1 MRNIIGNSVDKAMTA
16 LAVMF
21 GVLSNIL
28 TDRYRLKT
36 PRLHPAIQVLGIL
49 IVMFMIIPGALADG
63 GDFSITHRAADPVD
77 YPSILPGSVIAP
89 ISNGTTPDALN
100 LTEYGD
106 IPTDSVAS
114 LTPDDMGLGQIV
126 VYEYLISVSS
136 DTSAEDSITFSYFWD
151 CEVTNNGDF
160 GYDEDYGVIAAF
172 VDTSDD
178 GNLNL
183 DGDETVS
190 SFFWTANENDADP
203 LSDEIEGNFTVS
215 GLDPDDKVV
224 VEVWVVLDDTIPEGT
239 GGNVATGMINNAYVT
254 DTGDT
259 INVGTNTIP
268 LLQVGGF
275 FTVDVDLL
283 IEKHDLTGPVVIGD
297 TISYE
302 INVTN
307 NGPSVAND
315 VSVTDTLDSNTTFV
329 SASDGYIYDA
339 GTHTVSW
346 ALGFLNSGESKIITI
361 TVEVDET
368 APTTGSE
375 DIYNYVT
382 VTTIS
387 DDIDLTNNQD
397 FEWTGAQ
404 VDNQP
409 PVANDDSATTPE
421 DTPVTIDAAAN
432 DLDVD
437 GNLVP
442 SSSTVTSG
450 PTNGAVTNN
459 GDGTFTYTPDPDYN
473 GLDSFDYEI
482 CDTDGLCDTATVT
495 ITVTP
500 VNDAP
505 VAVDDNSTTPEDT
518 PVTTP
523 VLDNDSD
530 LDGDTLTVD
539 SVTQPDN
546 GAVVINS
553 DGTVTYT
560 PNEDFNGE
568 DSYTYTISDGNGGTD
583 TATVTITVTPVN
595 DAPVAVDDNSTTP
608 EDTPVTTPVL
618 DNDNAGPTNENQALT
633 VVEVTQPANGA
644 VDINSDGTVTYAPSS
659 RFCGIDTFTYTI
671 SDSEGATDTATVT
684 INVNCIN
691 QRSIQIES
699 MDATLSSDRDDVIGN
714 FVISDQSEEGQEDE
728 LDVQITSLNILVEH
742 KVGKEWVEVPTV
754 NCIYHY
760 DELRQQVLVT
770 PVIFGDEITIYYDCM
785 LDQPVPE
792 DAKQYRVIT
801 EVMIFGREDVYT
813 YTETLNV

>member
-1 MRNIIGNSVDKAMTA
+1 MRNIIGNSVDKVMTA
-16 LAVMF
+16 LAVML
-21 GVLSNIL
+21 GVLSSIL
-28 TDRYRLKT
+28 TNRYRLKT
-36 PRLHPAIQVLGIL
+36 PCLHPAIQVLGTL
-49 IVMFMIIPGALADG
+49 IVMLLIIPGTLADG
-63 GDFSITHRAADPVD
+63 GDFTITHRAADPVD

-89 ISNGTTPDALN
+89 IGNGTTPDALN
-100 LTEYGD
+100 LAEYGD

-114 LTPDDMGLGQIV
+114 LAPKDMGLGQIV

-136 DTSAEDSITFSYFWD
+136 DPLAEDSITFSYLWD

-203 LSDEIEGNFTVS
+203 LSDEIEGNFTIS

-442 SSSTVTSG
+442 SSATVTSG

-482 CDTDGLCDTATVT
+482 CDTDGLC
-495 ITVTP
+495 
-500 VNDAP
+500 
-505 VAVDDNSTTPEDT
+505 
-518 PVTTP
+518 
-523 VLDNDSD
+523 
-530 LDGDTLTVD
+530 
-539 SVTQPDN
+539 
-546 GAVVINS
+546 
-553 DGTVTYT
+553 
-560 PNEDFNGE
+560 
-568 DSYTYTISDGNGGTD
+568 D